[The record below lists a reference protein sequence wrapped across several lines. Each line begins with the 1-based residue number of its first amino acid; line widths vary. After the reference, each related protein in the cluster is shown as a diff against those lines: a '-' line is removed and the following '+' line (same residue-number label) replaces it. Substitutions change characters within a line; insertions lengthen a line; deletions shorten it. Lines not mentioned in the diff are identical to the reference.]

1 MISFL
6 LIIFFSYIIGSIP
19 SAYIIAKL
27 TKNIDIR
34 EYGSGNVGAT
44 NVIRVV
50 GKFQGIFVLLIDFLK
65 GFISVYFISNLH
77 LNETWIVGDVGA
89 DVLRSG
95 AALFVILGHVYTI
108 FLGFKGGKGVAT
120 GAGAFIALSPY
131 SALCSI
137 VLFLVSLSITKVVSI
152 SSIIA
157 SFFLPIFLLL
167 GKAPYQFIIIG
178 FLASAI
184 IIVKHIPNMKRLLE
198 EKESKII

>member
-1 MISFL
+1 MIAFL

-50 GKFQGIFVLLIDFLK
+50 GKLQGIFVLLIDFLK
-65 GFISVYFISNLH
+65 GFISVYFISNLY
-77 LNETWIVGDVGA
+77 LNETWIVEL
-89 DVLRSG
+89 DVLKSV
-95 AALFVILGHVYTI
+95 AALFVLLGHVHTI

-157 SFFLPIFLLL
+157 SFSLPIFLLL

-184 IIVKHIPNMKRLLE
+184 IIVKHVPNIKRITE
-198 EKESKII
+198 GIEPKI

>member
-1 MISFL
+1 MIAFL

-50 GKFQGIFVLLIDFLK
+50 GKLQGIFVLLIDFLK
-65 GFISVYFISNLH
+65 GFISVYFISNLY
-77 LNETWIVGDVGA
+77 LNETWIVEL
-89 DVLRSG
+89 DVLKSV
-95 AALFVILGHVYTI
+95 AALFVILGHVHTI

-157 SFFLPIFLLL
+157 SFSLPIFLLL

-184 IIVKHIPNMKRLLE
+184 IIVKHVPNIKRITE
-198 EKESKII
+198 GIEPKI

>member
-1 MISFL
+1 MIAFL

-50 GKFQGIFVLLIDFLK
+50 GKLQGIFVLLIDFLK
-65 GFISVYFISNLH
+65 GFISVYFISNLY
-77 LNETWIVGDVGA
+77 LNETWIVEL
-89 DVLRSG
+89 DVLKSV

-157 SFFLPIFLLL
+157 SFSLPIFLLL

-184 IIVKHIPNMKRLLE
+184 IIVKHVPNIKRITE
-198 EKESKII
+198 GIEPKI